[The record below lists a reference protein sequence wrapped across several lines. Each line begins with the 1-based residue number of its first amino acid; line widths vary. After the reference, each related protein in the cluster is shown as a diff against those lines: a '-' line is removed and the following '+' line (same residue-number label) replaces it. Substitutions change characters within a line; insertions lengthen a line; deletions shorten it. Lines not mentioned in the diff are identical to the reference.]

1 MTTRVL
7 LLRHAQ
13 SEWNADG
20 RWQGWADPPL
30 SPEGTAAAS
39 AARAHPALDS
49 IDAVAS
55 SDLARALTTA
65 ELLAAGREW
74 PAVLPLRG
82 LRERGAGDWTGLTRA
97 EIEVRWPGALAA
109 RFADIPGG
117 ESVTAVTARA
127 IVALHRIAEHH
138 PGRSVLAVSHG
149 ALIRGL
155 AHHLGAAPEHL
166 PNLGGLWID
175 VGPGRIRPGEAADL
189 LGVEE
194 VAEQSG

>member
-1 MTTRVL
+1 ML
-7 LLRHAQ
+7 LVRHAQ

-30 SPEGTAAAS
+30 SPAGAAAAH

-65 ELLAAGREW
+65 ELLAAGRDW
-74 PAVLPLRG
+74 PGVLPLRG

-127 IVALHRIAEHH
+127 VAALHRIAEHH
-138 PGRSVLAVSHG
+138 PGRSVLAISHG

-155 AHHLGAAPEHL
+155 AHHLGATPEHL
-166 PNLGGLWID
+166 PNLGGLWVE
-175 VGPGRIRPGEAADL
+175 VGTGRIRPGEAADL
-189 LGVEE
+189 LGVQE

>member
-1 MTTRVL
+1 ML

-30 SPEGTAAAS
+30 SPDGVAAAR
-39 AARAHPALDS
+39 AARAHPVL
-49 IDAVAS
+49 DAVDAVVS

-65 ELLAAGREW
+65 ELLATGRDW
-74 PAVLPLRG
+74 PGVLPMRG

-97 EIEVRWPGALAA
+97 DIEARWPGALAA

-117 ESVTAVTARA
+117 ESVAAVTARA
-127 IVALHRIAEHH
+127 VVALHRIADHH
-138 PGRSVLAVSHG
+138 PGRLVLAVSHG

-155 AHHLGAAPEHL
+155 AHHLGAGSEHL
-166 PNLGGLWID
+166 PNLGGLWVE
-175 VGPGRIRPGEAADL
+175 VGPGWIRAGEATDL
-189 LGVEE
+189 LGEDD